1 MPIRL
6 KKDVEQKMIRSIR
19 RYCSENFEEEIGELK
34 AGLLL
39 EFCLEEICPTV
50 YNQAIADAQAFFQE
64 KTGDL
69 ENSRFAIEFGYWEK
83 HGKKGASDVQRK
95 GSKDAREDQHEKNDE
110 ADRVTPSLPFPPSSP

>member
-6 KKDVEQKMIRSIR
+6 KKDAEQRMIRSIR
-19 RYCSENFEEEIGELK
+19 RYWSENFDDEIGELK

-64 KTGDL
+64 KIGEIED
-69 ENSRFAIEFGYWEK
+69 SRFALEFGYWDK
-83 HGKKGASDVQRK
+83 HGKKQPSEEKRE
-95 GSKDAREDQHEKNDE
+95 SRRDAAESEEH
-110 ADRVTPSLPFPPSSP
+110 ADDAAPSTLPFPPSSP